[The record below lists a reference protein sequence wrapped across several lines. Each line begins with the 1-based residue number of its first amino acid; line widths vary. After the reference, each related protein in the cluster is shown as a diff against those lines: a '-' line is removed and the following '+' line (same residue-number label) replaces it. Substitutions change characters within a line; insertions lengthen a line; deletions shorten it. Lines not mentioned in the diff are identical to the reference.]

1 MSTKKVENE
10 VTAKGLKKI
19 LWATL
24 QKLEQKTIRPHQ
36 ADAIAIQSREIV
48 RVVRSQQGILGQAN
62 RPITPDLIR
71 YAED

>member
-1 MSTKKVENE
+1 MATKKTESE

-19 LWATL
+19 LWETL
-24 QKLEQKTIRPHQ
+24 QKLEAKKIRPQQ

-62 RPITPDLIR
+62 RPITQDLIR
-71 YAED
+71 YAEE